1 MTRDD
6 HSLLELGLCELADLV
21 AAGEVSATEV
31 TQASL
36 NAACTEGKAVNAFI
50 AIEAEAALQ
59 RAKELDSQRMKGAT
73 LGFLHGVPLAHKDM
87 FYRAGQRI
95 TAGASPSRSLTSA
108 ETATVL
114 ERLEIEGAVTVGRLN
129 MAEFALNPTGHNK
142 HFGNC
147 RNPYNLDYCPGG
159 SSSGSGAAVAA
170 RTVFGALGSD
180 TGGSIRVPSAM
191 CGLTGLKGTQG
202 RVSRHGVMPLSFSYD
217 CVGPIARSAK
227 DCARLMSVIAGADDK
242 DPTSS
247 SEPVSPYERELDGD
261 LRGVRIGYPANAFI
275 DGVDADVL
283 QAFMAALEVYQ
294 ARGAT
299 VVPVEIP
306 HFNAINAYTGI
317 VQRAE
322 MATIHAQWM
331 RESPEDYAAHVSS
344 RIYAGYTLPAVAYI
358 EALTQRGALV
368 KAFCDGVFDGLS
380 ALLTPSLR
388 MTVPTLAET
397 DMDSGTPE
405 TELKFLSV
413 TDHARWVNYLG
424 LPAMSIPCGM
434 DSHGLPIGLQLVGRP
449 FAEATLLRLADAF
462 QRESSWH
469 AMRPDMLAKHS
480 S

>member
-1 MTRDD
+1 MTLDD

-21 AAGEVSATEV
+21 AAGEVSASEV

-36 NAACTEGKAVNAFI
+36 DAAGTAGRAVNAFI
-50 AIEAEAALQ
+50 AIEAETALQ
-59 RAKELDSQRMKGAT
+59 RAKELDSQRSKGAA
-73 LGFLHGVPLAHKDM
+73 LGVLHGVPLAHKDM
-87 FYRAGQRI
+87 FYRAGHTI
-95 TAGASPSRSLTSA
+95 TAGAAPSRSLTSA
-108 ETATVL
+108 VTATVL
-114 ERLEIEGAVTVGRLN
+114 ERLEFEGAVTIGRLN

-142 HFGNC
+142 HHGNC
-147 RNPYNLDYCPGG
+147 RNPFNLDYCPGG

-180 TGGSIRVPSAM
+180 TGGSIRVPAAM

-217 CVGPIARSAK
+217 CVGPITRSAK
-227 DCARLMSVIAGADDK
+227 DCARLMSVIAGADDH
-242 DPTSS
+242 DPTCSREAVSS
-247 SEPVSPYERELDGD
+247 YERELDGD

-275 DGVDADVL
+275 DGVHVEVQ
-283 QAFMAALEVYQ
+283 QAFMDALEVYR
-294 ARGAT
+294 ARGAI

-306 HFNAINAYTGI
+306 YFNAISTYTGI

-358 EALTQRGALV
+358 EALSQRGALV
-368 KAFCDGVFDGLS
+368 KAFCKEAFSGVS
-380 ALLTPSLR
+380 ALLTPALR

-405 TELKFLSV
+405 TEAKFLSV

-434 DSHGLPIGLQLVGRP
+434 DSRGLPIGMQLVGRP
-449 FAEATLLRLADAF
+449 FAEATLLKLADAF
-462 QRESSWH
+462 QLDSSWH
-469 AMRPDMLAKHS
+469 AIRPNLLAKHS
-480 S
+480 G